1 MRDLSDRSSVIGKKT
16 QSGVFGTG
24 GKMEINIATRNLQV
38 SDRFREYVEDRAPK
52 VSQLSSRATALN
64 IKVTRYDHSKNS
76 GPEDRVELTVLEPG
90 HVIRAEAQAP
100 DKFAAFDV
108 AFGKLSERLRRASD
122 RLKVHRGR
130 HRNLSAS
137 ELSATDFANL
147 DVTPVSADVLLP
159 RENQHSQDTEV
170 AEDEAPDF
178 GESPVVI
185 RRKEFPSVSMSVDD
199 AIYHMELVGH
209 DFYLFLDT
217 ESGKPSVVYRRK
229 GWDYGVIS
237 LS

>member
-1 MRDLSDRSSVIGKKT
+1 
-16 QSGVFGTG
+16 
-24 GKMEINIATRNLQV
+24 MEINISTRNLQV
-38 SDRFREYVEDRAPK
+38 SDRFKDYVSDRAPK

-90 HVIRAEAQAP
+90 HVVRAEAQAA
-100 DKFAAFDV
+100 DKFAAFDI

-137 ELSATDFANL
+137 ELSATDFAAL

-159 RENQHSQDTEV
+159 LDRPLATEPGT
-170 AEDEAPDF
+170 EEPDM

-185 RRKEFPSVSMSVDD
+185 RRKEFPSVTMSVDD
-199 AIYHMELVGH
+199 ALYHMELVGH
-209 DFYLFLDT
+209 DFYLFLDE

>member
-1 MRDLSDRSSVIGKKT
+1 
-16 QSGVFGTG
+16 
-24 GKMEINIATRNLQV
+24 MEINISARNLQV
-38 SDRFREYVEDRAPK
+38 SDRFREYVSDRAPK
-52 VSQLSSRATALN
+52 VSQLSTRATALQ

-90 HVIRAEAQAP
+90 HVIRAEAQAG
-100 DKFAAFDV
+100 DKFAAFDI

-137 ELSATDFANL
+137 ELSASDFAEL
-147 DVTPVSADVLLP
+147 DVVPASADVLLP
-159 RENQHSQDTEV
+159 QAAKPV
-170 AEDEAPDF
+170 AEEPAVDL

-185 RRKEFPSVSMSVDD
+185 RRKEFPAEPMTVDD
-199 AIYHMELVGH
+199 ALYHMELVGH
-209 DFYLFLDT
+209 DFYLFLDND
-217 ESGKPSVVYRRK
+217 SGRPSVVYRRK

-237 LS
+237 LN

>member
-1 MRDLSDRSSVIGKKT
+1 MVKLIMEAN
-16 QSGVFGTG
+16 
-24 GKMEINIATRNLQV
+24 MEINISTRNLQV
-38 SDRFREYVEDRAPK
+38 SDRFKDYVSDRAPK
-52 VSQLSSRATALN
+52 VSQLSNRATALN
-64 IKVTRYDHSKNS
+64 IKVTRFDHSKNS

-90 HVIRAEAQAP
+90 HVIRAEAQAS
-100 DKFAAFDV
+100 DKFAAFDI

-137 ELSATDFANL
+137 ELSSSDFATL
-147 DVTPVSADVLLP
+147 DITPVSADVLVPLAKDNLVEEQSP
-159 RENQHSQDTEV
+159 Q
-170 AEDEAPDF
+170 PDL
-178 GESPVVI
+178 GQSPVVI

-199 AIYHMELVGH
+199 ALYHMELVGH
-209 DFYLFLDT
+209 DFYLFLDE
-217 ESGKPSVVYRRK
+217 ESARPSVVYRRK

>member
-1 MRDLSDRSSVIGKKT
+1 
-16 QSGVFGTG
+16 
-24 GKMEINIATRNLQV
+24 MEINISTRNLQV
-38 SDRFREYVEDRAPK
+38 SDRFKDYVSDRAPK
-52 VSQLSSRATALN
+52 VSQLSNRATALN

-90 HVIRAEAQAP
+90 HVIRAEAQAS
-100 DKFAAFDV
+100 DKFAAFDI

-137 ELSATDFANL
+137 ELAATDFAAL
-147 DVTPVSADVLLP
+147 AVTPVSADVLLP
-159 RENQHSQDTEV
+159 LDRPAASEP
-170 AEDEAPDF
+170 EASEPDM
-178 GESPVVI
+178 GQSPVVI

-199 AIYHMELVGH
+199 ALYHMELVGH
-209 DFYLFLDT
+209 DFYLFLDE

>member
-1 MRDLSDRSSVIGKKT
+1 
-16 QSGVFGTG
+16 
-24 GKMEINIATRNLQV
+24 MEINISTRNLQV
-38 SDRFREYVEDRAPK
+38 SDRFKDYVSDRAPK

-90 HVIRAEAQAP
+90 HVIRAEAQAS
-100 DKFAAFDV
+100 DKFAAFDI

-137 ELSATDFANL
+137 ELSSSDFAAL
-147 DVTPVSADVLLP
+147 DIKPVSADVLIPLDRP
-159 RENQHSQDTEV
+159 V
-170 AEDEAPDF
+170 MPEDAVQEPDM

-199 AIYHMELVGH
+199 ALYHMELVGH
-209 DFYLFLDT
+209 DFYLFLDE
-217 ESGKPSVVYRRK
+217 ESKKPSVVYRRK

>member
-1 MRDLSDRSSVIGKKT
+1 
-16 QSGVFGTG
+16 
-24 GKMEINIATRNLQV
+24 MEINISTRNLQV
-38 SDRFREYVEDRAPK
+38 SDRFRDYVNDRAPK
-52 VSQLSSRATALN
+52 VFQLSSRATALN

-90 HVIRAEAQAP
+90 HVIRAEAQAS

-137 ELSATDFANL
+137 ELSATDFKDL

-159 RENQHSQDTEV
+159 RENTSTSEANLPTES
-170 AEDEAPDF
+170 EPDL
-178 GESPVVI
+178 GVSPVVI
-185 RRKEFPSVSMSVDD
+185 RRKEFPSVAMSVDD
-199 AIYHMELVGH
+199 ALYHMELVGH
-209 DFYLFLDT
+209 DFYLFLDS
-217 ESGKPSVVYRRK
+217 ESAKPSVVYRRK